1 MTNITLPKINFTPI
15 TEISEYFSERSAL
28 IDKAE
33 LTVNEGLAFLFG
45 TDPVMTDQLGNLSDI
60 KTSLNKTRKVAQ
72 AIASV
77 AYEDMTSAFCSW
89 AHRMVLEYLHQTQYP
104 NDFINSFI
112 SELREVSLL
121 GSTALGPGTANFLIG
136 TPIPVTATESTESV
150 IINGQIRWA
159 SNLVGNF
166 IVVTAATIS
175 ETEET
180 ILVAIPGG
188 TSGLEPNKYMD
199 LLGLQQTFSTSINIS
214 NLKVDESLIINR
226 NFKNF
231 MQTIL
236 PVFLIL
242 QSSFCQGLA
251 ARSLEESEPLLK
263 GQSIVLADDH
273 IQFVDTFNN
282 LTSRMNDDS
291 YSKLDIDEIIR
302 ELLQIR
308 LEFAQLA
315 ISAVNLEL
323 KLQGGRAYAT
333 SSASSRRFREAAFLP
348 IQAPTEVQLKWIL
361 SQLK

>member
-1 MTNITLPKINFTPI
+1 
-15 TEISEYFSERSAL
+15 
-28 IDKAE
+28 
-33 LTVNEGLAFLFG
+33 
-45 TDPVMTDQLGNLSDI
+45 
-60 KTSLNKTRKVAQ
+60 
-72 AIASV
+72 
-77 AYEDMTSAFCSW
+77 
-89 AHRMVLEYLHQTQYP
+89 
-104 NDFINSFI
+104 
-112 SELREVSLL
+112 
-121 GSTALGPGTANFLIG
+121 
-136 TPIPVTATESTESV
+136 
-150 IINGQIRWA
+150 
-159 SNLVGNF
+159 
-166 IVVTAATIS
+166 
-175 ETEET
+175 
-180 ILVAIPGG
+180 
-188 TSGLEPNKYMD
+188 
-199 LLGLQQTFSTSINIS
+199 
-214 NLKVDESLIINR
+214 
-226 NFKNF
+226 